1 MMKRFFL
8 LMMALG
14 CMMAAQ
20 GQNDV
25 VTATL
30 QHGNELTVFKMAN
43 ALNEAI
49 NAAVDGDVITLSEGT
64 FNAFTID
71 GKSLTIYGAG
81 FEDDDVT
88 GTRATQINGQ
98 SYIQGTISNLHIEGC
113 SFGVTVQNCNIESL
127 RIQNCKTGDVGW
139 SNSGTVLD
147 MVLYSNVITG
157 NVWGNSN
164 FQFNSVLISN
174 CYVGG
179 RIAYFPT
186 LSPVMIDH
194 CVLNNNGYGI
204 YYYSNSIFT
213 KNDIYILSTETVV
226 KNCIFYAN
234 RNYYAIDQ
242 ENCYFDIG
250 SNIFTDADGGAY
262 SADRTFEIQ
271 QPDVWI
277 GTDGTQIGLHGGQG
291 WSKVPR
297 IPVIKS
303 LGLNVEGP
311 TLKINYEAEVRE

>member
-1 MMKRFFL
+1 MKKFL
-8 LMMALG
+8 LSMMALG
-14 CMMAAQ
+14 CMLAAQ

-64 FNAFTID
+64 FNSFTIE

-81 FEDDDVT
+81 FEDDDIT
-88 GTRATQINGQ
+88 GTRTTRINGG
-98 SYIQGTISNLHIEGC
+98 SYIRGTMSNLHIEGC
-113 SFGVTVQNCNIESL
+113 VFGASVSECNIESL
-127 RIQNCKTGDVGW
+127 LIQNCNLTGITW
-139 SNSGTVLD
+139 SGSGTVLD
-147 MVLYSNVITG
+147 MVLYNNVITG
-157 NVWGNSN
+157 NIAGHPNY
-164 FQFNSVLISN
+164 QFNSVQISN

-179 RIAYFPT
+179 KIAYFPN

-204 YYYSNSIFT
+204 YYYSNSIFA
-213 KNDIYILSTETVV
+213 KNDIYILSAETVV

-234 RNYYAIDQ
+234 RNFDAIDQ
-242 ENCYFDIG
+242 ENCYFGIG

>member
-1 MMKRFFL
+1 MKKFL
-8 LMMALG
+8 LSMMALG

-43 ALNEAI
+43 ALNEAV

-81 FEDDDVT
+81 FEDDDIT
-88 GTRATQINGQ
+88 GTKTTKINGS
-98 SYIQGTISNLHIEGC
+98 SYIRGTISNLHIEGC
-113 SFGVTVQNCNIESL
+113 SFGASVSDCNIELL
-127 RIQNCKTGDVGW
+127 RIQNCQIGGIGW
-139 SNSGTVLD
+139 SGSGSVLD

-157 NVWGNSN
+157 NVSGNPN
-164 FQFNSVLISN
+164 YQFNSVLISN

-179 RIAYFPT
+179 TIAYFPT

-194 CVLNNNGYGI
+194 CVLNKNGSGI

-213 KNDIYILSTETVV
+213 KNDIYILSAETVV
-226 KNCIFYAN
+226 KNCIFYAGS
-234 RNYYAIDQ
+234 NYYAIDQ
-242 ENCYFDIG
+242 ENCYFGIG

-271 QPDVWI
+271 QPEVWI

>member
-1 MMKRFFL
+1 MKKFL
-8 LMMALG
+8 LSMMALG

-43 ALNEAI
+43 ALNEAV

-64 FNAFTID
+64 FNAFSID

-81 FEDDDVT
+81 FEDDDIT
-88 GTRATQINGQ
+88 GTKTTKINGS
-98 SYIQGTISNLHIEGC
+98 SYIRGTISNLHIEGC
-113 SFGVTVQNCNIESL
+113 SFGASVSDCNIESL
-127 RIQNCKTGDVGW
+127 RIQNCQIGGIGW
-139 SNSGTVLD
+139 SGSGSVLD

-179 RIAYFPT
+179 TIAYFPT

-194 CVLNNNGYGI
+194 CVLNKNGSGI

-213 KNDIYILSTETVV
+213 KNDIYILSAETVV
-226 KNCIFYAN
+226 KNCIFYAGS
-234 RNYYAIDQ
+234 NYYAIDQ
-242 ENCYFDIG
+242 ENCYFGIG

-303 LGLNVEGP
+303 LGLNVEGSS
-311 TLKINYEAEVRE
+311 LKINYEAEVRE

>member
-1 MMKRFFL
+1 MKKFL
-8 LMMALG
+8 LSMMALG

-43 ALNEAI
+43 ALNEAV
-49 NAAVDGDVITLSEGT
+49 NAAVDGDVITLSEGV
-64 FNAFTID
+64 FNAAAID

-81 FEDDDVT
+81 FEDDDIT
-88 GTRATQINGQ
+88 GTRTTKINGQ
-98 SYIQGTISNLHIEGC
+98 TNISGTISNLHIEGC
-113 SFGVTVQNCNIESL
+113 VVSMGVSNCNIESL
-127 RIQNCKTGDVGW
+127 RVQNCNIGGISW
-139 SNSGTVLD
+139 SGSGTLLD
-147 MVLYSNVITG
+147 MMLYSNVITG
-157 NVWGNSN
+157 NIYGNSS
-164 FQFNSVLISN
+164 FQFNSVVISN

-179 RIAYFPT
+179 EIAYFPT
-186 LSPVMIDH
+186 LSPVLIDH
-194 CVLNNNGYGI
+194 CVLNKNGYGI
-204 YYYSNSIFT
+204 YYYSNSIFA
-213 KNDIYILSTETVV
+213 KNDIYILSAETVV

-234 RNYYAIDQ
+234 RSFYAIDQ
-242 ENCYFDIG
+242 ENCYFNIG
-250 SNIFTDADGGAY
+250 SGIFTDGDGGAY

-291 WSKVPR
+291 WSKIPR

>member
-1 MMKRFFL
+1 
-8 LMMALG
+8 MMALG

-113 SFGVTVQNCNIESL
+113 SFGASVSNCNIESL
-127 RIQNCKTGDVGW
+127 RIQNCQIGGIGW
-139 SNSGTVLD
+139 SGSGSVLD

-174 CYVGG
+174 CYVGAG
-179 RIAYFPT
+179 ISGFPT

-194 CVLNNNGYGI
+194 CVLNKNGYGI
-204 YYYSNSIFT
+204 YYYSNSIFG
-213 KNDIYILSTETVV
+213 
-226 KNCIFYAN
+226 
-234 RNYYAIDQ
+234 NYY
-242 ENCYFDIG
+242 Y
-250 SNIFTDADGGAY
+250 
-262 SADRTFEIQ
+262 
-271 QPDVWI
+271 
-277 GTDGTQIGLHGGQG
+277 
-291 WSKVPR
+291 
-297 IPVIKS
+297 
-303 LGLNVEGP
+303 
-311 TLKINYEAEVRE
+311 LKECLELFRNN

>member
-1 MMKRFFL
+1 MKRFFL

-25 VTATL
+25 MTATL

-113 SFGVTVQNCNIESL
+113 VVGIGVSNCNIESL
-127 RIQNCKTGDVGW
+127 RIQNCKISGVSW
-139 SNSGTVLD
+139 SGSGTLLD
-147 MVLYSNVITG
+147 MMLYSNVITG
-157 NVWGNSN
+157 NIYGNSS
-164 FQFNSVLISN
+164 FQFNSVMISN
-174 CYVGG
+174 CYVDGI
-179 RIAYFPT
+179 IAYFPT
-186 LSPVMIDH
+186 LSSVLIDH
-194 CVLNNNGYGI
+194 CVLNKGGHGI
-204 YYYSNSIFT
+204 YYYSNSIFA
-213 KNDIYILSTETVV
+213 KNDVYLLSTGTVV

-234 RNYYAIDQ
+234 RNAETIQQ
-242 ENCYFDIG
+242 ENCYFNIG
-250 SNIFTDADGGAY
+250 SGIFTDADGGAY

-277 GTDGTQIGLHGGQG
+277 GTDGTQIGLYGGQG
-291 WSKVPR
+291 WSKIPR
-297 IPVIKS
+297 VPVIKS
-303 LGLNVEGP
+303 LGLNVEGSS
-311 TLKINYEAEVRE
+311 LKINYEAEIRE

>member
-1 MMKRFFL
+1 
-8 LMMALG
+8 MALG
-14 CMMAAQ
+14 CMLAAQ
-20 GQNDV
+20 RQNDV
-25 VTATL
+25 VAATL

-49 NAAVDGDVITLSEGT
+49 NAAVDRDVITLSEGT

-113 SFGVTVQNCNIESL
+113 SFGASVSNCNIESL
-127 RIQNCKTGDVGW
+127 RIQNCQIGGIGW
-139 SNSGTVLD
+139 SGSGSVLD

-179 RIAYFPT
+179 TIAYFPT

-194 CVLNNNGYGI
+194 CVLNKNGSGI

-213 KNDIYILSTETVV
+213 KNDIYILSAETVV
-226 KNCIFYAN
+226 KNCIFYAGS
-234 RNYYAIDQ
+234 NYYAIDQ
-242 ENCYFDIG
+242 ENCYFGIG

-303 LGLNVEGP
+303 LGLNVEGSS
-311 TLKINYEAEVRE
+311 LKINYEAEVRE

>member
-1 MMKRFFL
+1 MMKKFL
-8 LMMALG
+8 LSMMALV

-49 NAAVDGDVITLSEGT
+49 NAAVDGDVITLSEGM

-88 GTRATQINGQ
+88 GTRATGTNGQ
-98 SYIQGTISNLHIEGC
+98 SYIRGTISNLHIEGC
-113 SFGVTVQNCNIESL
+113 SFGASVSDCSIESL
-127 RIQNCKTGDVGW
+127 RIQNCQIGGITW
-139 SNSGTVLD
+139 SGSGSVLD

-186 LSPVMIDH
+186 LSSVLIDH

-204 YYYSNSIFT
+204 YYYSNSIFA
-213 KNDIYILSTETVV
+213 KNDIYILSAETVV

-234 RNYYAIDQ
+234 RNFDPIDQ
-242 ENCYFDIG
+242 ENCYFGIG

>member
-1 MMKRFFL
+1 MKKFL
-8 LMMALG
+8 LSMMALG

-43 ALNEAI
+43 ALNEAV

-64 FNAFTID
+64 FNAFSID

-81 FEDDDVT
+81 FENDDIT
-88 GTRATQINGQ
+88 GTKTTKINGQ
-98 SYIQGTISNLHIEGC
+98 SYIRGTISNLHIEGC
-113 SFGVTVQNCNIESL
+113 SFGASVSDCNIELL
-127 RIQNCKTGDVGW
+127 RIQNCQIGGIGW
-139 SNSGTVLD
+139 SGSGSVLD

-179 RIAYFPT
+179 TIAYFPT

-213 KNDIYILSTETVV
+213 KNDVYILSAETVV

-234 RNYYAIDQ
+234 RNSDAIDQ
-242 ENCYFDIG
+242 ENCYFGIG
-250 SNIFTDADGGAY
+250 SNIFTDTDGGAY

-303 LGLNVEGP
+303 LGLNVEGSS
-311 TLKINYEAEVRE
+311 LKINYEAEVRE